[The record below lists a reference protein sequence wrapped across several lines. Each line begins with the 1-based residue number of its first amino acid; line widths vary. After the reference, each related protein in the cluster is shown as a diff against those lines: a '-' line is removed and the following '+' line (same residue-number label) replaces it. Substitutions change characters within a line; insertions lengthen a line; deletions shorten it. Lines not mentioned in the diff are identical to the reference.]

1 MSNSKE
7 AVVTELPQCD
17 FCADTAQYDAR
28 TTFGPWANMCEGDF
42 RTYGVGQLGTGL
54 GQRLV
59 VLAQ

>member
-17 FCADTAQYDAR
+17 FCADTAQYDAK
-28 TTFGPWANMCEGDF
+28 TGFGPWANMCETHFQKHG
-42 RTYGVGQLGTGL
+42 LGALGMGF

-59 VLAQ
+59 LAK